1 MKIDYTF
8 TPQERSYFERLQMQF
23 QTGVNS
29 GISLICTQQDLP
41 GQWRVKPDGS
51 GIERADLQSPFA
63 PEAQDPGKAANG
75 VA

>member
-1 MKIDYTF
+1 MKSDYTF

-51 GIERADLQSPFA
+51 GIERADLPPSVPA
-63 PEAQDPGKAANG
+63 EAQQPEKSVNG